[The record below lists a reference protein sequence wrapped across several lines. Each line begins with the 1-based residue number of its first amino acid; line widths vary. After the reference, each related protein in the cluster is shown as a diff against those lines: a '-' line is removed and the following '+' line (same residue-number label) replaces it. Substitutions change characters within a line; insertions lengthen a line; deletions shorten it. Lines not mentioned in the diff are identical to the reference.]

1 MIVNARRIL
10 VSLYWRASRLPARL
24 LPLHELCNLFV
35 DGTTVDSYVDE
46 KLVLRTIIQL
56 DGDIMTF
63 VTPLEPSG
71 QIIHNKHWKRVEYRL
86 ATISNQLN
94 GMVRLVTW
102 PIGLIFFVIT
112 AAFTLRESSLQT
124 WGKGDWIFYVAV
136 NLIPPLFIG
145 AIGHVSLV
153 RKAIGK
159 LFLRTIRHWLSQHNR
174 HARIDALLNAKRTH
188 RKTEMHRR

>member
-10 VSLYWRASRLPARL
+10 VGLYWRVSRLPTRL

-35 DGTTVDSYVDE
+35 DGTTVDSYADE
-46 KLVLRTIIQL
+46 KLVLRTVIQL

-63 VTPLEPSG
+63 VMPLEPSS
-71 QIIHNKHWKRVEYRL
+71 QIIHNKHWKRVGNRL

-102 PIGLIFFVIT
+102 PIGLSFFVIT
-112 AAFTLRESSLQT
+112 AAFTFREFSPHT

-136 NLIPPLFIG
+136 NVILPLFIG

-153 RKAIGK
+153 RNMIGK
-159 LFLRTIRHWLSQHNR
+159 LFIKTVRRWLGQHNR
-174 HARIDALLNAKRTH
+174 HARIDALLDATRKH
-188 RKTEMHRR
+188 RKTEMHWR